1 MWTPTPSEPS
11 PTRRILI
18 VGLLSGLA
26 LALALLE
33 NALPL
38 PAPGVKPGLANAVS
52 LLALLLYGPRTA
64 WSVLAVRL
72 LLAGLF
78 SGNLFALGCSV
89 AGGMAAM
96 TVMTLLFRGAA
107 GEMSPPVVS
116 AAGAVTHN
124 AAQLLFVVVLLGS
137 RALLAYLP
145 LLVVSGLASGLAVG
159 FLAGWTAERLDRIRR
174 ESMP

>member
-1 MWTPTPSEPS
+1 MPS
-11 PTRRILI
+11 PSDSSPAGRVLI

-26 LALALLE
+26 LALNLLE
-33 NALPL
+33 GGLPL

-52 LLALLLYGPRTA
+52 LMALLLYGPRIA

-78 SGNLFALGCSV
+78 SGNLFAFGCSV
-89 AGGMAAM
+89 SGGIAAM
-96 TVMTLLFRGAA
+96 TVMMGLQRLFGRDITAWA
-107 GEMSPPVVS
+107 LS

-124 AAQLLFVVVLLGS
+124 GAQLLFVIALVGS

-145 LLVVSGLASGLAVG
+145 LLILSGLASGLAVG
-159 FLAGWTAERLDRIRR
+159 LIAGWAAKRLEGIRGERNG
-174 ESMP
+174 